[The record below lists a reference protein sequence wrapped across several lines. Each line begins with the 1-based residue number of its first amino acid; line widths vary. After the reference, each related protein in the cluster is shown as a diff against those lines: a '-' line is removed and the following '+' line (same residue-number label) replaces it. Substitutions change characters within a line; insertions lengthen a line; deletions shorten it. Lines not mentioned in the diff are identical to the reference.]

1 MRVIVVDDVMV
12 TRAGIVRLLTDA
24 GVEVVAEAEDAVT
37 LYGLVGRLRPDS
49 VVLDIRMPPTHTDEG
64 LVAATQVRTAYPEV
78 SVLLLSHHVEPRYA
92 MQLLEGQVEKV
103 GYLLKQR
110 VFHPAVLVDALR
122 RIQDGEVVLDPTI
135 VTRLMKRK
143 RRVDPLE
150 VLSPRERE
158 VLALVAEGLSN
169 KGIAERLGVSER
181 TVETHMAQVFGKLGL
196 EETPERHR
204 RVLAVLTL
212 LRSR

>member
-1 MRVIVVDDVMV
+1 
-12 TRAGIVRLLTDA
+12 
-24 GVEVVAEAEDAVT
+24 
-37 LYGLVGRLRPDS
+37 
-49 VVLDIRMPPTHTDEG
+49 
-64 LVAATQVRTAYPEV
+64 
-78 SVLLLSHHVEPRYA
+78 
-92 MQLLEGQVEKV
+92 
-103 GYLLKQR
+103 
-110 VFHPAVLVDALR
+110 
-122 RIQDGEVVLDPTI
+122 
-135 VTRLMKRK
+135 MKRK

-196 EETPERHR
+196 DEAPDQHR

-212 LRSR
+212 LRSK